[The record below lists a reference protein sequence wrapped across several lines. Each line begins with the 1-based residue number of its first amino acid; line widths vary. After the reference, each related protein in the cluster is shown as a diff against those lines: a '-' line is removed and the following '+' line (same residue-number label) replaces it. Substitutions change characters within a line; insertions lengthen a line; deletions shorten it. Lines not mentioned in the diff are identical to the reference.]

1 MAAPNLT
8 FSFNKAAIGI
18 NQCVVV
24 TFNSDIP
31 YTQFEA
37 RATRVSAA
45 WGRGVGTLVGA
56 FSSTPANT
64 ERIFEIYDTDLVNG
78 DGVYR
83 ISLFAQGTDG
93 SWNDNEHFITHDG
106 KFFTT
111 SDGKNFLAM
120 R

>member
-24 TFNSDIP
+24 TFSSDIP

-37 RATRVSAA
+37 RATLVSAA

-64 ERIFEIYDTDLVNG
+64 ERIFEIYDTELVNG

-93 SWNDNEHFITHDG
+93 SWNDNGQFITYDG
-106 KFFTT
+106 KALIT
-111 SDGKNFLAM
+111 SDGNNFLSM
-120 R
+120 K